1 MGGITMKSR
10 GLTVLIFSLGGILGA
25 FVIGIWLIYG
35 GGSSVAT
42 PAERLEKED
51 RSVKGTA
58 EEMADTGSMLWQGTG
73 PMSLG
78 SFPGQVIYDEEKE
91 LYLLELRGAR
101 FPFKASPIK
110 AQTVPLEAE
119 GKNALEKNTSLLYGI
134 LGEDVMYTTLLIN
147 PDEEAEVMPAA
158 ADIARYIQMVNPSK
172 FNGIAYT
179 KSGGKLEKTVSKGS
193 QIQSLKEDAK
203 SGTPVIQI
211 KGPKSGAEK
220 TQVEVTDDG
229 NVIVEGKAYE
239 ELYKAADLLCIT
251 LLKMLCGNS
260 DCPDAT
266 ACASGGSCGC
276 G

>member
-1 MGGITMKSR
+1 MKSR

-42 PAERLEKED
+42 QAERLEKDD
-51 RSVKGTA
+51 RSFEGTA
-58 EEMADTGSMLWQGTG
+58 EKISDTGSILWQGTG

-110 AQTVPLEAE
+110 AQTVPLEAK
-119 GKNALEKNTSLLYGI
+119 GKNALEKNSALLYGI
-134 LGEDVMYTTLLIN
+134 LGEAVMYTTLLMN
-147 PDEEAEVMPAA
+147 PDEEAEVMPAV
-158 ADIARYIQMVNPSK
+158 ADISRYIQMVNPSK
-172 FNGIAYT
+172 FNGMAYT

-193 QIQSLKEDAK
+193 QIQSLEKDAR
-203 SGTPVIQI
+203 SETPVIQI
-211 KGPKSGAEK
+211 KGPRSGAEK
-220 TQVEVTDDG
+220 TQVAVMDNG
-229 NVIVEGKAYE
+229 KVIVEGKTYE
-239 ELYKAADLLCIT
+239 ELYTAADLLCIT
-251 LLKMLCGNS
+251 LLKMLCGSS

>member
-1 MGGITMKSR
+1 MKSR

-25 FVIGIWLIYG
+25 FVIGIWLLYG

-42 PAERLEKED
+42 QAETLEKDD
-51 RSVKGTA
+51 RSSKGTA
-58 EEMADTGSMLWQGTG
+58 EKISDTGSMLWQGTG

-78 SFPGQVIYDEEKE
+78 TFPGQVIYDEEKE

-110 AQTVPLEAE
+110 AQTVPLEAK
-119 GKNALEKNTSLLYGI
+119 GKNALEKNTALLYGV
-134 LGEDVMYTTLLIN
+134 LGEDVMHTTLLIN
-147 PDEEAEVMPAA
+147 PDEETEVMPAA
-158 ADIARYIQMVNPSK
+158 ADIARYMQIVNPSK

-179 KSGGKLEKTVSKGS
+179 KSGGKLKKTVSKGS
-193 QIQSLKEDAK
+193 QIQSLKKDAK

-220 TQVEVTDDG
+220 TRVAVMDDG
-229 NVIVEGKAYE
+229 KVIVEGKTYE
-239 ELYKAADLLCIT
+239 ELYTAADLLCIT
-251 LLKMLCGNS
+251 LLEMLCGS
-260 DCPDAT
+260 ADCPDPA
-266 ACASGGSCGC
+266 ACASGGDCGC